1 MSRISGIALL
11 VLSALMLVGFA
22 KSGASIGAPKT
33 LVALL
38 ITVALPAVGGVALL
52 RGWLGNGNRSRRLEQ
67 LRQQTI
73 EAEILRLAVK
83 EGGRLTAMEV
93 ATALALPQE
102 AVKET
107 LDALVVRDVADL
119 AVSDAGVI
127 VYTFHDAK
135 HIGGK
140 DSARGVLDA

>member
-1 MSRISGIALL
+1 
-11 VLSALMLVGFA
+11 MLIGFA
-22 KSGASIGAPKT
+22 RSGAPLGSPKT
-33 LVALL
+33 IFALL
-38 ITVALPAVGGVALL
+38 ITVALPAVGGIALL
-52 RGWLGNGNRSRRLEQ
+52 RGGLGSGNRGRRLEQ

-83 EGGRLTAMEV
+83 EGGRLTVMEV

-107 LDALVVRDVADL
+107 LDALVTRDVADM
-119 AVSDAGVI
+119 AVTDAGVI

>member
-1 MSRISGIALL
+1 MGRFSGIVLLAL
-11 VLSALMLVGFA
+11 SGLMVYGFA
-22 KSGASIGAPKT
+22 RSGAPLASPKT
-33 LVALL
+33 IIALL
-38 ITVALPAVGGVALL
+38 ITVALPAAGGIALL
-52 RGWLGNGNRSRRLEQ
+52 RGGLGGGNRARRLEQ

-107 LDALVVRDVADL
+107 LDALVTRDVADI

-135 HIGGK
+135 HIGSK